1 MDHPDRNPATRT
13 RIILLQSSFNYLS
26 AAGRTANASIL
37 DDSMFIESFPI
48 ESSEEE
54 LPVGSGEGTDRERQ
68 KSITVGAS
76 SPMKLKAQTILGT
89 STRYDSAT
97 SQHDPMPSVPPTQRR
112 GCRNEWKRRAH
123 R

>member
-1 MDHPDRNPATRT
+1 M
-13 RIILLQSSFNYLS
+13 
-26 AAGRTANASIL
+26 
-37 DDSMFIESFPI
+37 
-48 ESSEEE
+48 
-54 LPVGSGEGTDRERQ
+54 GSGEGTDRERQ

-123 R
+123 KMSLVIPDACRNNPFRVPGGRWRARQPNPDGPPLPAAALNSP